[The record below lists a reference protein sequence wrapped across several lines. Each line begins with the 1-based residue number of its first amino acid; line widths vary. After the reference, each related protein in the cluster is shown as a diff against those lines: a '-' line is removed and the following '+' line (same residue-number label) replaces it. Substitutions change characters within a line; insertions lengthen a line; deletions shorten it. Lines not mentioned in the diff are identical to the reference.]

1 VKVIVRQPVLPVL
14 TLKEANPV
22 LRLEFVKQA
31 SGDCAVQEIVCSLKG
46 STDLTDI
53 EHIRLYAS
61 AADGTLSVE
70 HPLTLPMQV
79 SEKVSF
85 KEPLVLKDD
94 TTLVWVTLKLKDRV
108 NLSHRVRLACSSV
121 KTVKG
126 KGEVLLDGSL
136 VDLRLGVA
144 KEVLEPMGKRLKGIR
159 IDSGDLAYL
168 SKKIRKMLDDVGLED
183 CKIVVSNS
191 LDEYTITS
199 ILQQGGKID
208 SFGVGERLITAK
220 SDPVFGAVY
229 KISAVEENGTFAP
242 RIKISENV
250 EKITNPGLKDVYRI
264 YDEAGHS
271 VADLITKAGEKVDM
285 SVPYRYA
292 DPVKPWKNRSFEN
305 CTAKKTSAAG
315 RKGRKTYRGA
325 GNLRRY
331 QSLCGK
337 TA

>member
-1 VKVIVRQPVLPVL
+1 MEKQGFDLAMHYFRAFAIFSVISVHMWIVPPLEGHESMRRFLDMLRGVLFHSS
-14 TLKEANPV
+14 TLY
-22 LRLEFVKQA
+22 FVFI
-31 SGDCAVQEIVCSLKG
+31 SGYLF
-46 STDLTDI
+46 
-53 EHIRLYAS
+53 H
-61 AADGTLSVE
+61 
-70 HPLTLPMQV
+70 
-79 SEKVSF
+79 F
-85 KEPLVLKDD
+85 
-94 TTLVWVTLKLKDRV
+94 
-108 NLSHRVRLACSSV
+108 LAQR
-121 KTVKG
+121 KF
-126 KGEVLLDGSL
+126 
-136 VDLRLGVA
+136 DLRTYYRKKLLNVIGSGIPNAIRVA

-168 SKKIRKMLDDVGLED
+168 SKKIRKMLDDAGLED

-305 CTAKKTSAAG
+305 CTAKKLQQQVVKAG
-315 RKGRKTYRGA
+315 KRIVELETLEEIRTYVEKQLNTEVWEEEQRFENPHEHYLDMSPA
-325 GNLRRY
+325 YYEMKMDMLHESRTR
-331 QSLCGK
+331 
-337 TA
+337 